1 MILLSFVEWGEL
13 GWSARAKVVA
23 SLRSRGRLYG
33 RERGGE
39 EGREGGRSRLEGR
52 KRERGGGGR
61 VQLNTHIV

>member
-23 SLRSRGRLYG
+23 SLRSRGSLYG

-39 EGREGGRSRLEGR
+39 EGREGEVGG
-52 KRERGGGGR
+52 KGGREREGVGEEC
-61 VQLNTHIV
+61 N